1 MDAIATD
8 ARSAAIIEQIKN
20 NQDVLSGR
28 DELMIA
34 QVVYH
39 GGCVVKFFN
48 HWTQSWDAR
57 LYSKYEEPK
66 LQNETYSIIVK

>member
-8 ARSAAIIEQIKN
+8 SRSADILEQIKN
-20 NQDVLSGR
+20 NQGVLSGR

-48 HWTQSWDAR
+48 HWTQDWDER
-57 LYSKYEEPK
+57 LYNKSEEPK
-66 LQNETYSIIVK
+66 LLNETYSIIVK